1 MHQII
6 TVDNDKFGKLRT
18 IRQGDKM
25 LFCATDVAKALGYID
40 PHKAIKLH
48 CKSDGWANY
57 PVIDNMGREQK
68 AKFITEGNVYRLIC
82 HSKLPSA
89 EQFEKWVFDEVL
101 PQIRKTGKYE
111 TLQAEQL
118 TLETEEYH
126 YYDKTY
132 CGEPVLTLKDIEYFT
147 GINFDISSAYFN
159 RHGVRGED
167 FAVLSGDSLRALKSE
182 NPSMP
187 RGLRWLTVVTK
198 SGFVKL
204 MEFYGCK
211 ADTPKCFIADNK
223 PVTAEKP
230 KQAAAVHEFSK
241 PTIDE
246 LVIALNVIQYARHN
260 SEKCEKIA
268 NMSSMGEHY
277 AKEQA
282 GLDTARKYIGMMLT
296 L

>member
-25 LFCATDVAKALGYID
+25 LFCASDVAKALGYANAHD
-40 PHKAIKLH
+40 AVVRH
-48 CKSDGWANY
+48 CRASVKRATPISGKIQDINY
-57 PVIDNMGREQK
+57 IP
-68 AKFITEGNVYRLIC
+68 EGDVYRLIC

-111 TLQAEQL
+111 TPQAEQL